1 MSRKCPG
8 RGHLSKRRRQQIAR
22 DRIRRVA
29 GHRETVRQAVA
40 RVKQEIAAALLAGGW
55 HTPDAGAGV
64 VAYEVYSHD
73 GKYLGKVVAL

>member
-40 RVKQEIAAALLAGGW
+40 RVRQEIAAALLAGGW
-55 HTPDAGAGV
+55 RTPDAGA